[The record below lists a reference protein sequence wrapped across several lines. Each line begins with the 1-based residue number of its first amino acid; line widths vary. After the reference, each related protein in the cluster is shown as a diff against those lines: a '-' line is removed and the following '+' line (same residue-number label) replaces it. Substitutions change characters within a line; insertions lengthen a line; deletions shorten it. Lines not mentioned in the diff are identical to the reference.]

1 MAARPGGIVAK
12 ILLRSARDPFEVIEA
27 DDPRAWG
34 NGFYGTNVGNLLFAD
49 STHRLLSV
57 PGTEIVA
64 NRFVHERRAF
74 TADEVA
80 ATDDEYDHFV
90 VPLAN
95 ALRPEFTRPLTRL
108 TAFIEQIS
116 IPTTVVGIGAQ
127 LSLEELDTP
136 PDDELAALHRRFM
149 NSVLERSSKVGVRG
163 EITAEYLRRLGYG
176 DEHVEII
183 GCPSIYLNG
192 PGLTVRDERST
203 PIADDDPVAV
213 SMSPLTSP
221 WFETYVDAFADR
233 HPHMTYVGQT
243 HHDFAMLQWGRHR
256 QPETGLDRDHRLY
269 FEDRTRM
276 FLDSGSWMRF
286 LATQRFAFGTRIH
299 GNVAAVLAGTPAM
312 VIAHDSRVLELCDYH
327 GLPYTMLDSIT
338 PETTVDE
345 LYQAADH
352 TAFHNR
358 LDEGWKR
365 LTAFLDDAGLANVAQ
380 PGRSSAAYDAEL
392 AALEPAAPVVTL
404 RGTGDDALRR
414 IEDRI
419 HALKTASEHA
429 DTAAERRETE
439 LEKRLEKTLAASL
452 TSHDERIAAL
462 EATTRKQQTRIKRQ
476 ARRLDRQRALIKELR
491 ADLARHQERAGLR
504 GFVRRLRRR
513 PGS

>member
-1 MAARPGGIVAK
+1 MPK
-12 ILLRSARDPFEVIEA
+12 ILIRSARDPFDVIEA

-34 NGFYGTNVGNLLFAD
+34 IGFYGTNVGNLLFAD

-57 PGTEIVA
+57 PGTELVA
-64 NRFVHERRAF
+64 NGFAHERRAF
-74 TADEVA
+74 TADEIA
-80 ATDDEYDHFV
+80 ATNDEFDHFV

-108 TAFIEQIS
+108 TAFIEQLT
-116 IPTTVVGIGAQ
+116 IPTTIVGIGAQ
-127 LSLEELDTP
+127 LSLEELDTS

-192 PGLTVRDERST
+192 PDLTVRDERST

-213 SMSPLTSP
+213 SMSPLTAP

-256 QPETGLDRDHRLY
+256 QPEMGIDRDHRLY
-269 FEDRTRM
+269 AEDRTRM
-276 FLDSGSWMRF
+276 FLDAGSWMRF

-327 GLPYTMLDSIT
+327 ALPYTMLDSIT

-345 LYQAADH
+345 LFQAADY
-352 TAFHNR
+352 TSFHNG
-358 LDEGWKR
+358 LAEGWKR
-365 LTAFLDDAGLANVAQ
+365 LTAFLDEAGLANVSQ
-380 PGRSSAAYDAEL
+380 PGQSSAAYDAEL
-392 AALEPAAPVVTL
+392 DALEPAAPVATL
-404 RGTGDDALRR
+404 RGKGDDAIRR

-419 HALKTASEHA
+419 HALKIASEHA
-429 DTAAERRETE
+429 DTLARRREKA
-439 LEKRLEKTLAASL
+439 LEKKLAASAK
-452 TSHDERIAAL
+452 SHGKRIAAL
-462 EATTRKQQTRIKRQ
+462 EAAMRKQQTRIERQ
-476 ARRLDRQRALIKELR
+476 AGRLDRQRGLIQELR

-513 PGS
+513 LGR